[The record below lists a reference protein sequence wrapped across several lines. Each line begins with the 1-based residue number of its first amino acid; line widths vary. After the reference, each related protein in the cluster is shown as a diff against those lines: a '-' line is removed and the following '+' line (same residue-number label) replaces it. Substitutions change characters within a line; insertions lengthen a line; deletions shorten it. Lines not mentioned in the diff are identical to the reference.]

1 MNKHPQ
7 VKVVRVFP
15 AEQAGCTRCK
25 CEEEDFPGGLVVKDL
40 LANAGHIG
48 STPVHED
55 PTCCRATKPV

>member
-1 MNKHPQ
+1 M
-7 VKVVRVFP
+7 FP